1 MLAHQ
6 AIAQVA
12 LARLMA
18 ILFRVVM
25 MMMIKVSTMD
35 KFTGMK
41 VKLTIMLG
49 RQSRRMGLGSPP
61 GSAVRFSPI
70 FSP

>member
-18 ILFRVVM
+18 ILFRVV

-61 GSAVRFSPI
+61 GSAVRLSPI